1 MIGIQTQHLI
11 EQQIPGHIRESNPLF
26 TKFLQ
31 YYYEFQKQAKIPDI
45 IQEVKKYNDIDEVD
59 EAFLLDFFEE
69 FKKLPHSTV
78 ADKRLVAKHVYDL
91 YKSKGSED
99 GLRLLFRIV
108 YGEEIDV
115 YYPNNDILRASDGR
129 WIQDNVITAKTVSGA
144 ITSTSNRIVFTST
157 QGLFEFEIKST
168 ETLTSDT
175 VRFFFEPR
183 KPYYVDADQEI
194 RVYSNNTLDFVGEL
208 VPMPSFIEV
217 DDGGAYWQLGQ
228 IVVLPAPAG
237 SKDTICQVKRIG
249 TDGSI
254 KRLDIIEY
262 GYGLEADTTYTISPF
277 LFKPTSSY
285 TEAYTER
292 ISEFPPAYNH
302 NLSIFDINEDVIESV
317 TGYDSDQD
325 YVLTGYVIS
334 EYITRLAFS
343 QNTTTSTS
351 SDVINPD
358 ITIEQWIA
366 SRARVKIRNAYS
378 AKASGYYEDLRGQ
391 PSAQS
396 IRLQDNFFYQLFSY
410 VIDTSRML
418 SEYKSILSVVHPAG
432 MKYFSNTVKEVSI
445 STSISTSRILSRD
458 SVLLSDTYST
468 EDQMS
473 FGNTINVYDNIVA
486 STRNV
491 NDNYDANNELSLYDP
506 EVDWDEIKAYAGVY
520 DLAEYDNG
528 DYNVMDVAGDT
539 TTVYDANEYDLSE
552 YNQTPQTYVDQY
564 TLEDDSIDITKS

>member
-26 TKFLQ
+26 AKFLQ

-129 WIQDNVITAKTVSGA
+129 WIQDNVITAKTVSGLVK
-144 ITSTSNRIVFTST
+144 STSNRIVFNST
-157 QGLFEFEIKST
+157 QGSFEFEIKST
-168 ETLTSDT
+168 EVISSDT
-175 VRFFFEPR
+175 IRFFFEPR
-183 KPYYVDADQEI
+183 KTYHVDDEQEI

-208 VPMPSFIEV
+208 VLMPSFIEV

-228 IVVLPAPAG
+228 IVVLPAPTVG
-237 SKDTICQVKRIG
+237 KDTICQVKRIG

-343 QNTTTSTS
+343 QNTTTSAS

-378 AKASGYYEDLRGQ
+378 AKLSGYYEDLRGQ

-445 STSISTSRILSRD
+445 SASISTSRILSRD
-458 SVLLSDTYST
+458 SVLLSDTYSA

-473 FGNTINVYDNIVA
+473 FGNTINLYDNIVA

-528 DYNVMDVAGDT
+528 DYNVMNVAGDT

-552 YNQTPQTYVDQY
+552 YNQTQQTYVDQY
-564 TLEDDSIDITKS
+564 TLEDDSIDITTS